1 MAAQKDYYEV
11 LGLDKNASQ
20 EEIKKAYRKLALE
33 WHPDRNKSP
42 EATEKFKQINE
53 AFEVLSDPQKRQA
66 YDQFGHAGIG
76 AGGPFSQSYR
86 QGPFTYTYTSGDLND
101 LFENL
106 GFSGEGGFSNPFD
119 IFESFF
125 GVRSP
130 FSARRRHKPVYHLK
144 ISFLE
149 AIKGTEK
156 ETVIKGERK
165 KIKIPAGVDTGTK
178 IRFQDFDIVVEVIPS
193 DIFHREGQ
201 NLYHELQLNYL
212 DAILGKTVEIPTPEK
227 NLKLKIKPGTQ
238 PNTMIRLR
246 GFGVPYLNS
255 RQKGD
260 LYIIIKVKIPQ
271 SLSQKEK
278 KLIEE
283 LKKLQEA

>member
-1 MAAQKDYYEV
+1 MATQKDYYEV
-11 LGLDKNASQ
+11 LGIPKNATA

-42 EATEKFKQINE
+42 KATEKFKEINE
-53 AFEVLSDPQKRQA
+53 AFEVLSDPQKKQA

-76 AGGPFSQSYR
+76 AGGPFSQGYR
-86 QGPFTYTYTSGDLND
+86 QGPFTYTYSGDLND
-101 LFENL
+101 FFENF
-106 GFSGEGGFSNPFD
+106 GFGGETGGFSNPFD

-125 GVRSP
+125 GQRNP
-130 FSARRRHKPVYHLK
+130 FSSRRPHKPVYHLK

-149 AIKGTEK
+149 AIKGVQK

-178 IRFQDFDIVVEVIPS
+178 IRFKDFDVTIEVDPS
-193 DIFHREGQ
+193 NIYHREGL
-201 NLYHELQLNYL
+201 NLYHEVRISYL
-212 DAILGKTVEIPTPEK
+212 DAILGTTIEVPTPEK
-227 NLKLKIKPGTQ
+227 NIKLKIKPGTQ

-246 GFGVPYLNS
+246 GFGVPSLNS
-255 RQKGD
+255 RYKGD
-260 LYIIIKVKIPQ
+260 LYIIVKVEIPQ
-271 SLSQKEK
+271 TISQKER

-283 LKKLQEA
+283 LKKLH